1 MENPLED
8 FRKSI
13 DLIDDSLIN
22 LLAERLRVVE
32 KVGRYKKEKGLPP
45 LDAAR
50 FQKVLTT
57 KMEKAQALG
66 LNPELVKEVWNTIHK
81 YALEL
86 ENKI

>member
-1 MENPLED
+1 MENPLDD

-22 LLAERLRVVE
+22 LLAERLRIVE
-32 KVGRYKKEKGLPP
+32 KVGKYKKQKGLPS

-57 KMEKAQALG
+57 KMEKAQAVG
-66 LNPELVKEVWNTIHK
+66 LNPELVKEVWNTIHT

-86 ENKI
+86 EDKV